1 MGNVIKQNITKK
13 AVGAN
18 SDRLSSTLAFD
29 SSVRKLNGV
38 SSARALALE
47 KMGIATLR
55 DLLYSFPRR
64 YIDLSSVESIQSAH
78 LNEQCSITGTVYELK
93 LKRPR
98 PRLTLCEI
106 TLIDSTGTLIVT
118 CFKQPWL
125 MDKLAKGMR
134 ITVSGKVEISYGY
147 KRMTNPFIEVL
158 EAGQDNF
165 EGTIIP
171 VHPACEKVTT
181 AMMRRFVRLAL
192 DEVSGLQDPI
202 PLNIRQKYGL
212 MSRMSALETI
222 HFPLRMEDVAAAKRR
237 LIYEE
242 VLFLQLALM
251 QDTFINSSSQF
262 AHKHTVDGPKV
273 KRLQEV
279 LPFELTAD
287 QSRAKEEILTNMAS
301 SKQMNHLLLG
311 DVGTGKTAVAAFAIV
326 AAAESGNQV
335 LMMAPTEVLARQYA
349 LSIGSLLDKLEISWE
364 VLTGSTKP
372 NSRQEIVSG
381 AANQEIKVLFGTH
394 ALLEDDIVVPACSLI
409 IIDEQQRFGVE
420 QRAKLASKAKA
431 PDSLFLTATP
441 IPRTLALALFGNLT
455 LSYLHE
461 RPNKQATR
469 TTRVVPKTDSQQ
481 VWESAREALERGEQ
495 VYVVCPLVGIQ
506 RENKNVQTEEAYE
519 YASIAIEA
527 EDDFCQASLSSAKQ
541 LSDKLQA
548 GIFYGFEVG
557 LLHGKMP
564 GAEKLE
570 IMQKFRDKEIDI
582 LVSTTVIEVGIDVP
596 NASVMIIEDADRF
609 GLSQLHQLRGR
620 VGRGTLDAYVYLISS
635 STNKDALARLSAMEV
650 CDDGF
655 ELANYDLSLRREGDI
670 LGNKQHGAGSLK
682 LVNVVRDGAIIEAA
696 HADAQ
701 NILENDKYLKSASGK
716 FLSYEMHI
724 LQKNDAN
731 VVGG

>member
-13 AVGAN
+13 AVGSN
-18 SDRLSSTLAFD
+18 PDRLSSTLAFD

-38 SSARALALE
+38 SSPRALALE

-106 TLIDSTGTLIVT
+106 TLVDSTGTLIVT

-287 QSRAKEEILTNMAS
+287 QSRAKEEILANMAS

-326 AAAESGNQV
+326 AAVESGNQV

-372 NSRQEIVSG
+372 SSRQEIVSG

-701 NILENDKYLKSASGK
+701 NILENDKHLKSASGK